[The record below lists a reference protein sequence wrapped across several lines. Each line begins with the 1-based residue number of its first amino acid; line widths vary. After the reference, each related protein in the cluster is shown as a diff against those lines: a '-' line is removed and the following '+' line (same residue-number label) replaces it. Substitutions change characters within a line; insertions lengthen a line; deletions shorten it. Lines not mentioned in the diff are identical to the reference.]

1 MSGVYIVN
9 KDGTKEGRSNMRPM
23 AMDVKKQMINDVGS
37 TPLIVYEYYRQALRY
52 EDYVITDEKVAN
64 ALGIAQ
70 ITVKRA
76 RLKLQKFNYFFEVSS
91 KTKVMETYL
100 YALGKVEVAKA
111 RYFSNLFGAQNP
123 YEVRKKF
130 SRLDIS
136 KVLDGTVLSS
146 QEKDDIM
153 VALVPVT
160 TDEKRYVPDGWY
172 LTRHEY
178 EKLQSKYPYFM

>member
-23 AMDVKKQMINDVGS
+23 AMDVRKQMINDVGS

-100 YALGKVEVAKA
+100 YALGKVEVSKA
-111 RYFSNLFGAQNP
+111 RYFNSLFGAQNL

-130 SRLDIS
+130 SRLDVS
-136 KVLDGTVLSS
+136 KVLDGSTLSS
-146 QEKDDIM
+146 QEKNDIM
-153 VALVPVT
+153 GALVPVT
-160 TDEKRYVPDGWY
+160 TDEKRYAPDGWY

-178 EKLQSKYPYFM
+178 EELRGQYPYFM